1 MKNFLKRFSLVLSLI
16 MFGILL
22 VRPNITFAEELS
34 TDLVKL
40 DYTIDEIRQMS
51 LGEYYSKIFP
61 ETFDEFT
68 EEEQE
73 QLFNTPYLSNKTRAA
88 VEFGPG
94 LASSFLTKTATNR
107 FKYDVTTHLKF
118 SDGSKAKKIHHSSVL
133 TDKNGTTWMI
143 RTDTKENTNFFNM
156 SGYKDVTSGQ
166 YYLETVHTVTAP
178 SGYYPKTAS
187 TVSGS
192 GWTSSN

>member
-1 MKNFLKRFSLVLSLI
+1 
-16 MFGILL
+16 MFGVLL
-22 VRPNITFAEELS
+22 VRPNLTFAEESS
-34 TDLVKL
+34 TELVKL
-40 DYTIDEIRQMS
+40 EYTIDEIRQMS
-51 LGEYYSKIFP
+51 LGEYYSNIFP

-68 EEEQE
+68 KEEQE
-73 QLFNTPYLSNKTRAA
+73 QLFNTPYLRNKTRGS

-94 LASSFLTKTATNR
+94 LASSFLTKIATNSFR
-107 FKYDVTTHLKF
+107 YNVTTHLKF
-118 SDGSKAKKIHHSSVL
+118 TDGSIAKKIHHSSVL

-156 SGYKDVTSGQ
+156 TGVKDVTSGQ

-178 SGYYPKTAS
+178 SGYSPKTAS
-187 TVSGS
+187 TISGS